1 MINIRDFKWTEGA
14 ERLNQKKKKLHT
26 HGSHTTATRQ
36 SKHLN
41 TQRDIG
47 NKLEEIT

>member
-14 ERLNQKKKKLHT
+14 ERLNQKKKKLQN
-26 HGSHTTATRQ
+26 GSHSTATIQ